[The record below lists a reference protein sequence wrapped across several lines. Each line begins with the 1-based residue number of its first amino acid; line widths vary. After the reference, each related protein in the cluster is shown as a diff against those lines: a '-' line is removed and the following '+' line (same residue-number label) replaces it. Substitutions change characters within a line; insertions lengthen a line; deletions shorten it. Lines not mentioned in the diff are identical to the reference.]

1 MTCILGGYYF
11 QDFSPSLAYKGLT
24 TIQVQLG
31 AQLVNETSQN
41 SWLVCVCAQHG
52 RWLEGER
59 PLWRLIAL
67 TISREQG
74 RHREVGSEG
83 SWRQTCDLM
92 NKKLIRGCEAGRA
105 GI

>member
-1 MTCILGGYYF
+1 MDRRAPLKVRWNGKGSS
-11 QDFSPSLAYKGLT
+11 DFPKSLYL
-24 TIQVQLG
+24 
-31 AQLVNETSQN
+31 
-41 SWLVCVCAQHG
+41 CAQHG

-105 GI
+105 GK

>member
-1 MTCILGGYYF
+1 MKKTKRARRAFRDL
-11 QDFSPSLAYKGLT
+11 
-24 TIQVQLG
+24 
-31 AQLVNETSQN
+31 
-41 SWLVCVCAQHG
+41 CAQHG

-105 GI
+105 GK

>member
-1 MTCILGGYYF
+1 M
-11 QDFSPSLAYKGLT
+11 
-24 TIQVQLG
+24 
-31 AQLVNETSQN
+31 
-41 SWLVCVCAQHG
+41 CAQHG